1 MSEASGPQDATN
13 FTATGGCI
21 CGQVRFGL
29 IGQLP
34 KVGFCH
40 CSQCR
45 KASGTGSNAVMS
57 VRAEWLIWLSGED
70 ARGSYALPTGWTT
83 SFCARCGCPTPHQG
97 STGRYFVPAGS
108 LDVDPGVGVA
118 GHIWVAS
125 KPDWAVIGDDAPQFD
140 EGPPSR

>member
-1 MSEASGPQDATN
+1 MSEASGPQDATS
-13 FTATGGCI
+13 FTGTGGCL

-57 VRAEWLIWLSGED
+57 VRAEWLVWLSGED
-70 ARGSYALPTGWTT
+70 ARGGYTLPTGWTT
-83 SFCARCGCPTPHQG
+83 SFCERCGCPTPHQG
-97 STGRYFVPAGS
+97 PTGRSRQRGRRLARGLQAAAPASAWTGEMPS
-108 LDVDPGVGVA
+108 VA
-118 GHIWVAS
+118 AACSTPEIAS
-125 KPDWAVIGDDAPQFD
+125 
-140 EGPPSR
+140 